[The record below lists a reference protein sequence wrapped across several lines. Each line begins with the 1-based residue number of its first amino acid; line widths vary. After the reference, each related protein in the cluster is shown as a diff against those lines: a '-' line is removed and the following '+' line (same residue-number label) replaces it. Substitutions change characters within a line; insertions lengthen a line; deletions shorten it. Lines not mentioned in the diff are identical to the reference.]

1 MAFDPMDSAME
12 QEAVDE
18 IVAEAIENNDVVLFM
33 KGDARM
39 PQCGF
44 SKRAINLISQ
54 YRPDVHTVDALQS
67 LDEFRVALEER
78 SGWETIPQTFV
89 DGEFVGGSDILAEL
103 EERDELADELN
114 ADEADVDADENAGT
128 ASADDGV
135 ESPF

>member
-1 MAFDPMDSAME
+1 MAFDPMDSSME
-12 QEAVDE
+12 QDAVDD
-18 IVAEAIENNDVVLFM
+18 VAETAIENNDVVLFM
-33 KGDARM
+33 KGDERM

-44 SKRAINLISQ
+44 SKRALGLIKQ

-67 LDEFRVALEER
+67 LEEFRVALEER

-114 ADEADVDADENAGT
+114 ADDADVDATTGGDGDVDDEI
-128 ASADDGV
+128 

>member
-1 MAFDPMDSAME
+1 MAFDPMDSEME

-18 IVAEAIENNDVVLFM
+18 IVETAIENNDVVLFM

-89 DGEFVGGSDILAEL
+89 DGEFVGGSDILSEL
-103 EERDELADELN
+103 EERGELADELN
-114 ADEADVDADENAGT
+114 ADEADVEENASA
-128 ASADDGV
+128 ASPDDGV